1 MEIDFE
7 IVSTALIIASVLG
20 IYIYKEEKKINDGKL
35 PFDDKFSKYKNVKA

>member
-20 IYIYKEEKKINDGKL
+20 IYIYKEERKINDGKL